1 MPLLR
6 NFITG
11 IQALFHKEQRSHD
24 MDEELQAF
32 QEASIREKLRR
43 GMSDQQARR
52 AARIEMGSTE
62 AVKHKVRASGW
73 ESTAESIWQDI
84 RFSLRMMTKSP
95 GFTAV
100 AVLSLALGIGG
111 NTAIFTLIHQVL
123 LRDLPVQ
130 NPQQLVTF
138 DTSENGG
145 VLGGIDLGSYGMFPW
160 YFARQLQANPGPFQG
175 IAAFLSFSPKVSV
188 RLPATGKDAANNAA
202 ILAPANLVSGNYFSV
217 IGAQPLLGRAIT
229 PADDATP
236 GSGAVV
242 VLSYH
247 FWQQE
252 LSADPTVLGKAINI
266 NSTPFTVIGVMPE
279 SFHGIKLD
287 LEPTALWTPI
297 TMQTVI
303 QQGHSL
309 LTPQNGAYFL
319 HLFGRLSPEATTNKA
334 TLAQTQAWLD
344 QQIRAGIRANEGTPI
359 SPARQQEIN
368 RATVPLVSAANGV
381 STVRSQYGDSLRIL
395 MAVVALVLL
404 IACANLANF
413 LLARAATRQREIATR
428 LALGSSR
435 ARIVRQC
442 LIETML
448 LALSGGLL
456 GLGIA
461 FVTTRALIAFFSQGN
476 PYIAMSSTPD
486 LPVLLFTLTVSLA
499 TGLLFGLAPALTA
512 ARTGSA
518 TTLSSNARTAQSSGG
533 KASRFW
539 PKALVTVQVT
549 LSLLLL
555 VGAGLFLRTLRNLQN
570 QDYGFERTH
579 LLLASFNV
587 QLAGYK
593 PSQTPALYQTLLEH
607 LSALPGVHSAAL
619 SATPPISGGAWSSTI
634 QLSGYTPAPK
644 ENMVSILNRVSG
656 QYFETANIPIIAGRS
671 ITPADSASSLKVTV
685 INQAIANHFFPKGDA
700 LGRSLT
706 IDIDTVKGPWRIVG
720 IARDTKVR
728 GPRNAEPTRMT
739 YIPLA
744 QIDPFVPAAA
754 TSSASSIKSGS
765 TPAPAPPEE
774 NQDRFAGTILVRTT
788 GDPTKTIANLRA
800 AVAATDPNLA
810 LFNVTTIHDQVSTFM
825 TDDELISSL
834 TAIFSLLALILASIG
849 LYGVMSYNVVRRTN
863 EIGIRI
869 ALGSQ
874 LRSVL
879 WMIMK
884 ESLLLLAIGI
894 AIGVPVTLA
903 TGRTIQ
909 SQLFGLN
916 ATDPQTILAAI
927 LTISAVTLIAA
938 WLPAHRATKVNP
950 VVALRYE

>member
-1 MPLLR
+1 MPIIR
-6 NFITG
+6 SFISG
-11 IQALFHKEQRSHD
+11 IQALLHKEQRSRD
-24 MDEELQAF
+24 IDEELQAF
-32 QEASIREKLRR
+32 QEASTQEKIRQ
-43 GMSDQQARR
+43 GMNDREASH
-52 AARIEMGSTE
+52 AARVEMGSTE
-62 AVKHKVRASGW
+62 TVRHKVWATGW

-84 RFSLRMMTKSP
+84 RFSLRMMAKSP

-100 AVLSLALGIGG
+100 AVLSLALGIGA

-123 LRDLPVQ
+123 LRDLPVG

-138 DTSENGG
+138 GNSEGGG
-145 VLGGIDLGSYGMFPW
+145 VIGGVDLGTNALFPW
-160 YFARQLQANPGPFQG
+160 YFARQLEADPGPFQG
-175 IAAFLSFSPKVSV
+175 VASYFSFSPKVSV
-188 RLPATGKDAANNAA
+188 HLSTTGKDSANNA
-202 ILAPANLVSGNYFSV
+202 IFVPANLVSGNYFS
-217 IGAQPLLGRAIT
+217 ILGAQPLLGRAIT

-247 FWQQE
+247 FWQQT
-252 LSADPTVLGKAINI
+252 LSADPSVIGKTITIN
-266 NSTPFTVIGVMPE
+266 NTPFAVIGVMPE
-279 SFHGIKLD
+279 AFHGIKLD
-287 LEPTALWTPI
+287 LEPAELWTPV

-303 QQGHSL
+303 QQGSSL

-319 HLFGRLSPEATTNKA
+319 HLFARLSHEATTNKA
-334 TLAQTQAWLD
+334 ALAQSQAWLD
-344 QQIRAGIRANEGTPI
+344 QQIRIGIRANEGTPI

-368 RATVPLVSAANGV
+368 RATLPLLPAANGV
-381 STVRSQYGDSLRIL
+381 SSIRSQYGDSLRIL
-395 MAVVALVLL
+395 MVVVGLVLL

-435 ARIVRQC
+435 ARIIRQC
-442 LIETML
+442 LIETLL

-461 FVTTRALIAFFSQGN
+461 FGTTRALILFFSQGN
-476 PYIAMSSTPD
+476 PYIAMSAKPD
-486 LPVLLFTLTVSLA
+486 LTVLLFTLSVSLA

-518 TTLSSNARTAQSSGG
+518 TTLSSNTRTAQSSGG

-539 PKALVTVQVT
+539 PKTLVIAQVT

-579 LLLASFNV
+579 LLLASFNP
-587 QLAGYK
+587 QLAGYR
-593 PSQTPALYQTLLEH
+593 PSQTPALYHTLLEH
-607 LSALPGVHSAAL
+607 LSAIPGVRSAAL
-619 SATPPISGGAWSSTI
+619 SGTAPISNSAWSSSI
-634 QLSGYTPAPK
+634 ELSGYTPAPK
-644 ENMVSILNRVSG
+644 EDMSSILNRVSG
-656 QYFETANIPIIAGRS
+656 QYFETANIPIVAGRAIS
-671 ITPADSASSLKVTV
+671 PTDSASSLKVAV
-685 INQAIANHFFPKGDA
+685 INQTIANHFFPKGNA
-700 LGRSLT
+700 IGQSLT

-728 GPRNAEPTRMT
+728 GPRNSEPTRMT

-744 QIDPFVPAAA
+744 QIEPFVPAAA
-754 TSSASSIKSGS
+754 ASSATSGN
-765 TPAPAPPEE
+765 TPTPPPPEE

-788 GDPTKTIANLRA
+788 GDPAKAIADLRT
-800 AVAATDPNLA
+800 AVTATNPNLA
-810 LFNVTTIHDQVSTFM
+810 LFNIATIQDQVSTFM
-825 TDDELISSL
+825 TRDELISSL
-834 TAIFSLLALILASIG
+834 TTIFSLLALILASIG
-849 LYGVMSYNVVRRTN
+849 LYGVMSYNVIRRTN

-874 LRSVL
+874 LGSVL
-879 WMIMK
+879 WMILK
-884 ESLLLLAIGI
+884 ESLLLLVIGI
-894 AIGVPVTLA
+894 AIGIPVTLA
-903 TGRTIQ
+903 AGRTIQ
-909 SQLFGLN
+909 SQLFGLSS
-916 ATDPQTILAAI
+916 TDPQTIITAI

>member
-11 IQALFHKEQRSHD
+11 IRTLFHKEQRSHD
-24 MDEELQAF
+24 MDEELLAF
-32 QEASIREKLRR
+32 QEASIQEKLRR

-52 AARIEMGSTE
+52 AARVEMGSTE
-62 AVKHKVRASGW
+62 AVKHKISASGW
-73 ESTAESIWQDI
+73 ESTVESIWQDI
-84 RFSLRMMTKSP
+84 RFSLRMMAKSP

-100 AVLSLALGIGG
+100 AVLSLALGIGA
-111 NTAIFTLIHQVL
+111 NTAIFTLINQVL
-123 LRDLPVQ
+123 LRDLPVRD
-130 NPQQLVTF
+130 PQQLVTF
-138 DTSENGG
+138 GNSEGGG
-145 VLGGIDLGSYGMFPW
+145 VLGGVDLGFHGMFPW
-160 YFARQLQANPGPFQG
+160 YFARQLQSNPGPFQG
-175 IAAFLSFSPKVSV
+175 IASYMSFPPKVSV
-188 RLPATGKDAANNAA
+188 RLSATGKDTSNSAAVFV
-202 ILAPANLVSGNYFSV
+202 PASLVSGNYFSV
-217 IGAQPLLGRAIT
+217 IGAQPLLGRSIT
-229 PADDATP
+229 PADDANP

-247 FWQQE
+247 FWQQT
-252 LSADPTVLGKAINI
+252 LSADPSVLGRTINI

-279 SFHGIKLD
+279 AFHGIKLD
-287 LEPTALWTPI
+287 LEPIELWTPI

-303 QQGHSL
+303 LQGPSL

-319 HLFGRLSPEATTNKA
+319 HLFGRLSPEATTNKSA
-334 TLAQTQAWLD
+334 LAQSQSWLD
-344 QQIRAGIRANEGTPI
+344 QQIRTGIRANEGTTI

-368 RATVPLVSAANGV
+368 RATVPLLSAANGV
-381 STVRSQYGDSLRIL
+381 SSLRSQYGDSLRIL
-395 MAVVALVLL
+395 MAVVGLVLL

-413 LLARAATRQREIATR
+413 LLARAATRQREISTR

-456 GLGIA
+456 GLAIA
-461 FVTTRALIAFFSQGN
+461 FMTTRALIAFFSQGN

-486 LPVLLFTLTVSLA
+486 LPVLLFTLTVSLV

-518 TTLSSNARTAQSSGG
+518 TTLNSNARTAQSSGG

-539 PKALVTVQVT
+539 PKTLVTAQVT

-570 QDYGFERTH
+570 QDLGFERTH
-579 LLLASFNV
+579 LLLASINP

-593 PSQTPALYQTLLEH
+593 PSQTPALYHTLLEH
-607 LSALPGVHSAAL
+607 LSALPGVRSAAI
-619 SATPPISGGAWSSTI
+619 SGTPPISNSAWSSSIELT
-634 QLSGYTPAPK
+634 GYTPAPK
-644 ENMVSILNRVSG
+644 EDMSSILNRISG
-656 QYFETANIPIIAGRS
+656 QYFETANIPIVAGRS
-671 ITPADSASSLKVTV
+671 ITPEDSATSLKVAV

-706 IDIDTVKGPWRIVG
+706 IDIDDVRGPWRIVG

-728 GPRNAEPTRMT
+728 GPRNADPIRMT

-754 TSSASSIKSGS
+754 ASSATSGS
-765 TPAPAPPEE
+765 PPAPTTPEE

-788 GDPTKTIANLRA
+788 GDPAKTIANLRA

-810 LFNVTTIHDQVSTFM
+810 LLNVTTIHDQVSTFM
-825 TDDELISSL
+825 THDELISSL
-834 TAIFSLLALILASIG
+834 TAIFSLLALVLASIG

-874 LRSVL
+874 LGGVL
-879 WMIMK
+879 WMIIK

-894 AIGVPVTLA
+894 VIGVPVTLA

-916 ATDPQTILAAI
+916 ATDPQTIVIAI

>member
-1 MPLLR
+1 MPIMRSL
-6 NFITG
+6 ISG
-11 IQALFHKEQRSHD
+11 IHSLFHKEQRSHE

-32 QEASIREKLRR
+32 QEASTQEKIRR

-52 AARIEMGSTE
+52 AARVEMGSTE

-73 ESTAESIWQDI
+73 ESTAESIWQDL
-84 RFSLRMMTKSP
+84 RFSLRMMVKSP
-95 GFTAV
+95 GFTAI

-138 DTSENGG
+138 GHSEGG
-145 VLGGIDLGSYGMFPW
+145 GILGGIDLGSYDMFPW

-175 IAAFLSFSPKVSV
+175 IAAYCSFSPKVSV
-188 RLPATGKDAANNAA
+188 RLSTTGKDNSNNAA
-202 ILAPANLVSGNYFSV
+202 IFVPVNLVSGNYFSV

-236 GSGAVV
+236 GNGAVV

-247 FWQQE
+247 FWQQS
-252 LSADPTVLGKAINI
+252 LSADPAVLGKKITIN
-266 NSTPFTVIGVMPE
+266 NTPFTVVGVMPE
-279 SFHGIKLD
+279 AFHGIKLD
-287 LEPTALWTPI
+287 LEPVELWTPI

-303 QQGHSL
+303 QQAPSL

-334 TLAQTQAWLD
+334 TLTQSQVWLD
-344 QQIRAGIRANEGTPI
+344 QQIRAGVRANEGTPI
-359 SPARQQEIN
+359 STARQQEIN
-368 RATVPLVSAANGV
+368 RITVPLIPAANGV

-428 LALGSSR
+428 FALGSSR

-448 LALSGGLL
+448 LALSGGVL

-461 FVTTRALIAFFSQGN
+461 FVTTRALIVFFSQGN

-499 TGLLFGLAPALTA
+499 TGLLFGLAPALTV

-539 PKALVTVQVT
+539 PKTLVTAQVT
-549 LSLLLL
+549 FALLLL

-570 QDYGFERTH
+570 QDFGFERTH
-579 LLLASFNV
+579 LLLASFNA

-593 PSQTPALYQTLLEH
+593 PSQTPALYQTLLERI
-607 LSALPGVHSAAL
+607 SALPGVRSAAL
-619 SATPPISGGAWSSTI
+619 SATPPISSGAWSSTI
-634 QLSGYTPAPK
+634 QLSGYSPAPK
-644 ENMVSILNRVSG
+644 ENMSSILNRVTG
-656 QYFETANIPIIAGRS
+656 LYFETANIPIVAGRS
-671 ITPADSASSLKVTV
+671 ITPEDSATGLKVAV

-720 IARDTKVR
+720 IARDTKAR
-728 GPRNAEPTRMT
+728 GPRDPEPTRMT

-744 QIDPFVPAAA
+744 QIEPFVPAAA
-754 TSSASSIKSGS
+754 ATSDKSGS
-765 TPAPAPPEE
+765 NSASTPPEE
-774 NQDRFAGTILVRTT
+774 NQDRFVGTILVRTT
-788 GDPTKTIANLRA
+788 GDPAKTIANLRA
-800 AVAATDPNLA
+800 AVTATDPNLA
-810 LFNVTTIHDQVSTFM
+810 LLNVTTIHDQVSTFM
-825 TDDELISSL
+825 THDKLISSL
-834 TAIFSLLALILASIG
+834 TAIFSLLALVLASIG

-874 LRSVL
+874 LGGVL
-879 WMIMK
+879 WMIIK

-894 AIGVPVTLA
+894 AIGVPASLA

-916 ATDPQTILAAI
+916 ATDPQTILTAI

>member
-1 MPLLR
+1 MPILR
-6 NFITG
+6 SFISG
-11 IQALFHKEQRSHD
+11 IQAFFHKEQRSQD

-32 QEASIREKLRR
+32 QEASMQEKIRQ

-52 AARIEMGSTE
+52 AARVEMGSTE
-62 AVKHKVRASGW
+62 TVKHKIRASGW

-84 RFSLRMMTKSP
+84 RFSLRMMAKSP

-100 AVLSLALGIGG
+100 AVLSLALGIGA
-111 NTAIFTLIHQVL
+111 NTAIFTLINQVL
-123 LRDLPVQ
+123 LRNLPVR

-138 DTSENGG
+138 GNSEGGG
-145 VLGGIDLGSYGMFPW
+145 VLGGVDLGSYGMFPW

-175 IAAFLSFSPKVSV
+175 VASYLSFSPKVSV
-188 RLPATGKDAANNAA
+188 RLSDTGKNASNNNA
-202 ILAPANLVSGNYFSV
+202 ILVPANLVSGNYFSV

-236 GSGAVV
+236 GNGAVV

-247 FWQQE
+247 FWQQT
-252 LSADPTVLGKAINI
+252 LSADPAVLGKTITI
-266 NSTPFTVIGVMPE
+266 NSTPFTIIGVMPE
-279 SFHGIKLD
+279 AFHGIKVD
-287 LEPTALWTPI
+287 LEPIELWSPI
-297 TMQTVI
+297 TMQPVI
-303 QQGHSL
+303 QQGPSL

-334 TLAQTQAWLD
+334 ALAQSQAWLD
-344 QQIRAGIRANEGTPI
+344 QQIRTGVRANEGTPI
-359 SPARQQEIN
+359 PPARQQEIN
-368 RATVPLVSAANGV
+368 RITVPLLSAANGV
-381 STVRSQYGDSLRIL
+381 SSIRSQYGDSLRIL

-461 FVTTRALIAFFSQGN
+461 FATTHALIVFFSQGN

-486 LPVLLFTLTVSLA
+486 LAVLLFTLTVSLV

-512 ARTGSA
+512 VRTGSA

-539 PKALVTVQVT
+539 PKTLVTAQVT

-579 LLLASFNV
+579 LLLANINA

-607 LSALPGVHSAAL
+607 LSALPGVRSAAL
-619 SATPPISGGAWSSTI
+619 SATPPISYSAWNSTLE
-634 QLSGYTPAPK
+634 LSGYTPAPK
-644 ENMVSILNRVSG
+644 EDMSSILNRVSG
-656 QYFETANIPIIAGRS
+656 QYFETANIPIVAGRP
-671 ITPADSASSLKVTV
+671 ITPADSANSLKVVV

-700 LGRSLT
+700 IGRSLT
-706 IDIDTVKGPWRIVG
+706 IDLDDVRGPWRIVG
-720 IARDTKVR
+720 IARDTKAR
-728 GPRNAEPTRMT
+728 GLRDAEPTRMT

-744 QIDPFVPAAA
+744 QIDVFVPAATA
-754 TSSASSIKSGS
+754 SSTSSVKSAGNA
-765 TPAPAPPEE
+765 TPPPLEE
-774 NQDRFAGTILVRTT
+774 NQDCFADTILIRTT
-788 GDPTKTIANLRA
+788 GDPAKTIASLRA
-800 AVAATDPNLA
+800 AVATIDSNLT
-810 LFNVTTIHDQVSTFM
+810 LTNIITIHDQVSTFM
-825 TDDELISSL
+825 THDELISSL

-874 LRSVL
+874 LGGVL
-879 WMIMK
+879 WMIIK

-894 AIGVPVTLA
+894 AIGVPATLA

-916 ATDPQTILAAI
+916 ATDPQTIVMAI

-938 WLPAHRATKVNP
+938 WLPAQRATKVNP

>member
-1 MPLLR
+1 MPIMRSL
-6 NFITG
+6 ISG

-32 QEASIREKLRR
+32 QEASMQEKIRQ
-43 GMSDQQARR
+43 GMSDRQARR
-52 AARIEMGSTE
+52 AARVEMGSTE
-62 AVKHKVRASGW
+62 AVKHRVRASGW
-73 ESTAESIWQDI
+73 ESTVESIWQDI

-130 NPQQLVTF
+130 NPQQLVSF
-138 DTSENGG
+138 GNSEGGG
-145 VLGGIDLGSYGMFPW
+145 VLGGIDLGSHGMFPW

-175 IAAFLSFSPKVSV
+175 IAAYLSFSQRVSV
-188 RLPATGKDAANNAA
+188 HISATSKDTSNNAA
-202 ILAPANLVSGNYFSV
+202 IFAPANLVSGNYFSI
-217 IGAQPLLGRAIT
+217 IGAQPFLGRAIT

-247 FWQQE
+247 FWQQS
-252 LSADPTVLGKAINI
+252 LSGDPAVLGKTITI

-279 SFHGIKLD
+279 AFHGIKLD
-287 LEPTALWTPI
+287 LEPTELWTPI

-303 QQGHSL
+303 QQGPSL

-319 HLFGRLSPEATTNKA
+319 HLFGRLSPEAATNKA
-334 TLAQTQAWLD
+334 ALAQSQAWLD
-344 QQIRAGIRANEGTPI
+344 QQIRTGIRANEGAPI

-381 STVRSQYGDSLRIL
+381 SSIRSQYGDSLRIL
-395 MAVVALVLL
+395 MAVVGLVLL

-413 LLARAATRQREIATR
+413 LLARGASRQREIATR
-428 LALGSSR
+428 LALGSSH
-435 ARIVRQC
+435 ARIIRQC
-442 LIETML
+442 LIETVL

-461 FVTTRALIAFFSQGN
+461 FATTRALIVFFSQGN
-476 PYIAMSSTPD
+476 PYIAMSSKPD
-486 LPVLLFTLTVSLA
+486 LTVLLFTLTVSLA
-499 TGLLFGLAPALTA
+499 TGLLFGLAPALNA
-512 ARTGSA
+512 ARTGST
-518 TTLSSNARTAQSSGG
+518 TTLSSNTRTAQSSGG

-539 PKALVTVQVT
+539 PKTLVTAQVT

-579 LLLASFNV
+579 LLLASFNT

-607 LSALPGVHSAAL
+607 LSAIPGVRSAAL
-619 SATPPISGGAWSSTI
+619 SATPPISSGAWSSTI
-634 QLSGYTPAPK
+634 ELSGYTPAPK
-644 ENMVSILNRVSG
+644 EDMGSILNRVSG
-656 QYFETANIPIIAGRS
+656 RYFETANIPIIAGRP
-671 ITPADSASSLKVTV
+671 ITPTDSASSLKVAV
-685 INQAIANHFFPKGDA
+685 INQAIANHFFPKGNA
-700 LGRSLT
+700 IGRSLT

-728 GPRNAEPTRMT
+728 GPRNTDPTRMT

-744 QIDPFVPAAA
+744 QIEPFVPAPVA
-754 TSSASSIKSGS
+754 SSAASSVRSGGP
-765 TPAPAPPEE
+765 TPTPPEE

-788 GDPTKTIANLRA
+788 GDPAKTIANLRA
-800 AVAATDPNLA
+800 AVTATDPNLA
-810 LFNVTTIHDQVSTFM
+810 LFNITTIHDQVSTFM

-834 TAIFSLLALILASIG
+834 TAIFSLLALVLASIG

-874 LRSVL
+874 LGGVL

-903 TGRTIQ
+903 AGRTIQ

>member
-1 MPLLR
+1 MP
-6 NFITG
+6 ITRSLISG
-11 IQALFHKEQRSHD
+11 IKALFHNEQRSHE

-32 QEASIREKLRR
+32 QEASMQEKIRQ
-43 GMSDQQARR
+43 GMSDRQARH
-52 AARIEMGSTE
+52 AARVEMGSTE

-84 RFSLRMMTKSP
+84 HFSLRMITKSP

-123 LRDLPVQ
+123 LRDLPVK

-138 DTSENGG
+138 GNSEGGG
-145 VLGGIDLGSYGMFPW
+145 VLGGIDLGSYSMFPW
-160 YFARQLQANPGPFQG
+160 YFARQLEANPGPFQG
-175 IAAFLSFSPKVSV
+175 IAAYFSFSPKVSV
-188 RLPATGKDAANNAA
+188 RTSTTGKDNTNNAA
-202 ILAPANLVSGNYFSV
+202 IFVPVNPVSGNYFSV
-217 IGAQPLLGRAIT
+217 IGAQPLFGRAIT

-236 GSGAVV
+236 GNGAVV

-247 FWQQE
+247 FWQQSF
-252 LSADPTVLGKAINI
+252 SADPAVLGKKINI
-266 NSTPFTVIGVMPE
+266 NNTPFTVVGVMPE
-279 SFHGIKLD
+279 AFHGIKLD
-287 LEPTALWTPI
+287 LEPVELWTPI

-303 QQGHSL
+303 QQGPSL

-319 HLFGRLSPEATTNKA
+319 HLFGRLSPEATQRKA
-334 TLAQTQAWLD
+334 ALTQSQAWLD

-359 SPARQQEIN
+359 SLARQQEIN
-368 RATVPLVSAANGV
+368 RTTVPLISAANGV

-448 LALSGGLL
+448 LALSGGVL

-461 FVTTRALIAFFSQGN
+461 FVTTRALIVFFSQGN

-539 PKALVTVQVT
+539 PKTLVTTQVT

-570 QDYGFERTH
+570 QDFGFERTH
-579 LLLASFNV
+579 LLLASFNA

-607 LSALPGVHSAAL
+607 LSALPGVRSAAL
-619 SATPPISGGAWSSTI
+619 SGTAPISNSAWSSTI
-634 QLSGYTPAPK
+634 ELSGYTPAPK
-644 ENMVSILNRVSG
+644 ENMSSILNRVSG
-656 QYFETANIPIIAGRS
+656 LYFETANIPIIAGRS
-671 ITPADSASSLKVTV
+671 ITPEDSATGLKVAV

-720 IARDTKVR
+720 IARDTKAR

-744 QIDPFVPAAA
+744 QIEPFVPVAAA
-754 TSSASSIKSGS
+754 TSVKSGS
-765 TPAPAPPEE
+765 NPPPAVPEE
-774 NQDRFAGTILVRTT
+774 NQDRFAGTILIRTT
-788 GDPTKTIANLRA
+788 GDPAKTIANLRA
-800 AVAATDPNLA
+800 AVAATDPNLP
-810 LFNVTTIHDQVSTFM
+810 LLNITTIQDQVSTFM
-825 TDDELISSL
+825 THDELISSL

-874 LRSVL
+874 LGGVL

-894 AIGVPVTLA
+894 TIGVPATLA

-916 ATDPQTILAAI
+916 ATDPQTIIAAI